1 MPLRIGYYMPTPA
14 GMGGKERHLLALIDH
29 FRAGY
34 HISVFCDPADAG
46 NLFHAEL
53 NARGLRA
60 EIIDGRVI
68 EKKGTL
74 LPSTKNLPLILRARG
89 VLAAAR
95 LDVIHFHG
103 GRLGFMYGPIVASWL
118 AGIPRRILTAHSLVE
133 ERSPVQRWIEGR
145 LLRRVD
151 TIVAISD
158 AVKEDL
164 VSKKAAMRENVI
176 VIPNGIDAGE
186 FQISAEARSEA
197 RAALGVLDESPVVG
211 MVGRLDQ
218 AKGADILIRAAA
230 VIRRQVPQLRVV
242 LIGAGPAENEIKRLA
257 REHVVSDIVHFA
269 GYRRDARQLM
279 HALDL
284 LVLASRHEGQS
295 LSMLEAM
302 ACGKAVVAANVGG
315 IPGVLLDGVTG
326 LLFPSENVA
335 ALADAVVKLLADPK
349 RRAEMGRAGRRRVET
364 DFSQATMME
373 KTLAL
378 YQARVQSSRLTPIPG
393 VAS

>member
-1 MPLRIGYYMPTPA
+1 
-14 GMGGKERHLLALIDH
+14 
-29 FRAGY
+29 
-34 HISVFCDPADAG
+34 
-46 NLFHAEL
+46 
-53 NARGLRA
+53 
-60 EIIDGRVI
+60 
-68 EKKGTL
+68 
-74 LPSTKNLPLILRARG
+74 
-89 VLAAAR
+89 
-95 LDVIHFHG
+95 
-103 GRLGFMYGPIVASWL
+103 VASWL

-176 VIPNGIDAGE
+176 VIPNGIDAAE

-197 RAALGVLDESPVVG
+197 RAALGVPDESPVIG

-257 REHVVSDIVHFA
+257 REHAVSDIVHFA

-326 LLFPSENVA
+326 LLFPSEDVA
-335 ALADAVVKLLADPK
+335 ALADSVVKLLAGPVK
-349 RRAEMGRAGRRRVET
+349 REAMGRAGRRRVET
-364 DFSQATMME
+364 DFSQAEMLERTA
-373 KTLAL
+373 AL
-378 YQARVQSSRLTPIPG
+378 YSACRETSRLTPKPG
-393 VAS
+393 EPS

>member
-1 MPLRIGYYMPTPA
+1 MPLRIGYYTPTPG

-29 FRAGY
+29 FRAGH

-74 LPSTKNLPLILRARG
+74 LPSANNLPLILRARG

-103 GRLGFMYGPIVASWL
+103 GRLGFMYGPIVAGWL

-145 LLRRVD
+145 VLGSLD
-151 TIVAISD
+151 HIVAISD
-158 AVKEDL
+158 AVREDL
-164 VSKKAAMRENVI
+164 ASKKAAAREKI
-176 VIPNGIDAGE
+176 TVIPNGIDAAE
-186 FQISAEARSEA
+186 FQISAQARSDA
-197 RAALGVLDESPVVG
+197 RAALGLPDESPVVG

-257 REHVVSDIVHFA
+257 REHAVSDIVHFA

-295 LSMLEAM
+295 FSLLEAM

-315 IPGVLLDGVTG
+315 IPGVLLNGVTG
-326 LLFPSENVA
+326 LLFPAEDVA
-335 ALADAVVKLLADPK
+335 ALADAVVKLLAEPK
-349 RRAEMGRAGRRRVET
+349 KREEMGRAGRRRVET
-364 DFSQATMME
+364 DFSQAEMLERTV
-373 KTLAL
+373 AL
-378 YQARVQSSRLTPIPG
+378 YQERRETAPLMPIPG
-393 VAS
+393 KPS

>member
-1 MPLRIGYYMPTPA
+1 
-14 GMGGKERHLLALIDH
+14 
-29 FRAGY
+29 
-34 HISVFCDPADAG
+34 
-46 NLFHAEL
+46 
-53 NARGLRA
+53 
-60 EIIDGRVI
+60 
-68 EKKGTL
+68 
-74 LPSTKNLPLILRARG
+74 
-89 VLAAAR
+89 
-95 LDVIHFHG
+95 
-103 GRLGFMYGPIVASWL
+103 
-118 AGIPRRILTAHSLVE
+118 
-133 ERSPVQRWIEGR
+133 
-145 LLRRVD
+145 
-151 TIVAISD
+151 
-158 AVKEDL
+158 
-164 VSKKAAMRENVI
+164 
-176 VIPNGIDAGE
+176 
-186 FQISAEARSEA
+186 
-197 RAALGVLDESPVVG
+197 

-257 REHVVSDIVHFA
+257 REHAVYDIVHFA

-326 LLFPSENVA
+326 LLFPSEDVA
-335 ALADAVVKLLADPK
+335 ALAGAAVKLLADPK
-349 RRAEMGRAGRRRVET
+349 RRSEMGRAGRRRIER
-364 DFSQATMME
+364 DFLQATMLE

-393 VAS
+393 GAS